1 MNHETNAIYEA
12 YQQVVN
18 EAAEA
23 KFKVGD
29 QVGIGSHY
37 GHDYHAVDTG
47 TVTKVNK
54 FGHHTVEYHN
64 RKSHDNAFKPKT
76 DIFNAKGVI
85 QQVTQRGSFD
95 GDNKLSAISDHND
108 MAKGVA
114 DKQERSRDMH
124 KIQAH
129 LDAHK
134 LGTGHYTK
142 LSKSAAQQMKELIDK
157 HTGDEA

>member
-1 MNHETNAIYEA
+1 MKIITEQTNSIYEA

-18 EAAEA
+18 LASVA

-29 QVGIGSHY
+29 QVGIGTHY
-37 GHDYHAVDTG
+37 GHDYNPHDTG

-54 FGHHTVEYHN
+54 FGHHTVEFHN
-64 RKSHDNAFKPKT
+64 RKSSDDAFKPLVK
-76 DIFNAKGVI
+76 
-85 QQVTQRGSFD
+85 SFD
-95 GDNKLSAISDHND
+95 AGGKSRDQYSDMKLMPKDQHDSLVKS
-108 MAKGVA
+108 VA

-124 KIQAH
+124 KIQVH

-157 HTGDEA
+157 HTGEEA

>member
-1 MNHETNAIYEA
+1 MNNETNAIYEA

-29 QVGIGSHY
+29 QVGIGEYS
-37 GHDYHAVDTG
+37 GHDYYPHDTG
-47 TVTKVNK
+47 TVTRVNK
-54 FGHHTVEYHN
+54 FGHHTVEFHN
-64 RKSHDNAFKPKT
+64 RKSRDDAFKPLTKIFKANGKT
-76 DIFNAKGVI
+76 QDTF
-85 QQVTQRGSFD
+85 
-95 GDNKLSAISDHND
+95 SDAQLIPKNQHD
-108 MAKGVA
+108 SLVKSVA
-114 DKQERSRDMH
+114 DKQERSRDLH

-134 LGTGHYTK
+134 LGTGHFAK

-157 HTGDEA
+157 HTGEEA

>member
-1 MNHETNAIYEA
+1 MNNETNAIYEA

-29 QVGIGSHY
+29 EVGVGEY
-37 GHDYHAVDTG
+37 AGHDYHPHDTG

-54 FGHHTVEYHN
+54 FGQHTVEFHN
-64 RKSHDNAFKPKT
+64 RKSRDNAFKPMT
-76 DIFNAKGVI
+76 RTFNAVGILQDPYTNLKIIPKSEHDSLVK
-85 QQVTQRGSFD
+85 S
-95 GDNKLSAISDHND
+95 
-108 MAKGVA
+108 VA

-134 LGTGHYTK
+134 LGTGHFTK

-157 HTGDEA
+157 HTGEEA